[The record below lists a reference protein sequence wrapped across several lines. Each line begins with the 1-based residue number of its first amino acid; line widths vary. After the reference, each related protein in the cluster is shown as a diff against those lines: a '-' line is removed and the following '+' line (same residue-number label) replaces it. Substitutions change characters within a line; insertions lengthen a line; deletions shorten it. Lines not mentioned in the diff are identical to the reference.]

1 MLTLGTDTVMH
12 TGRSLREQTQSG
24 LTRHTKWQLSGT
36 GVSTHL
42 TVTMASQYTHG
53 SNHHIAYPKYIQFL
67 LVKLHLDTA
76 GENRKNK
83 TKYSKF
89 SKQYSMSGMSPK
101 GGDLSV
107 SRGARPSRCPGTG
120 RAHPPGP
127 GDPRGQD
134 AGSRLRVLPGE
145 AASDTRL
152 RPALGLCFSRLVPS
166 LGTRQARPQ
175 TPASADPGVVS
186 KRGLPR
192 DCLGEGERPV
202 QGHTASWRRNRGQH
216 PGRRGP
222 LPSCVFGGSAPGSWS
237 TPALR
242 CCRSQASSG

>member
-24 LTRHTKWQLSGT
+24 LTRHTKRQLSGT

-53 SNHHIAYPKYIQFL
+53 SNHHVAYPKYIQFL

-107 SRGARPSRCPGTG
+107 SRGACPSRCPGPG

-152 RPALGLCFSRLVPS
+152 RPALGLCFSRPVP
-166 LGTRQARPQ
+166 R
-175 TPASADPGVVS
+175 
-186 KRGLPR
+186 
-192 DCLGEGERPV
+192 
-202 QGHTASWRRNRGQH
+202 H
-216 PGRRGP
+216 P
-222 LPSCVFGGSAPGSWS
+222 LPQIRGSLVS
-237 TPALR
+237 TGCQETA
-242 CCRSQASSG
+242 